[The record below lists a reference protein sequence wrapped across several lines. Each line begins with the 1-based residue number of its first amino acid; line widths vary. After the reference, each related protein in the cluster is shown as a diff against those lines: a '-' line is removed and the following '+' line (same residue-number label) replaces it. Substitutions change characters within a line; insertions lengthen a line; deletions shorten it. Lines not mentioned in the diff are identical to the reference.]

1 MPKGKVETEN
11 NERSW
16 NFRQS
21 ANFVKID
28 RKQENENVVNF
39 QQTKK
44 KETLEELYYNRIP
57 TLQIWSKRYSY
68 LTNDSDDMFE
78 ELVYHF
84 IKAVYGYKQ
93 CKGSFNTFLF
103 TSLLNCVRNIRSG
116 QLAKK
121 RIPEG
126 MESESPLSFLLSLD
140 YNYDKKD
147 GEESTLKDILA
158 NKIATEDS
166 IREKISIDETIEMI
180 CKNDPHMKIVLKKLS
195 DGETIASVIKESK
208 TKHGRVKLSR
218 VQAGQLKKNRKCNK
232 TVSKI
237 IDEKGLVC
245 GEFDLMS
252 YRVSDTNNLHYVIE
266 LKKTKESDAILR
278 TIRKFRRNKD
288 YIIEQIGR

>member
-1 MPKGKVETEN
+1 MLKGKVGASN
-11 NERSW
+11 QKSW

-21 ANFVKID
+21 ANFVNID
-28 RKQENENVVNF
+28 RKQENKDVVKF
-39 QQTKK
+39 QRTKK
-44 KETLEELYYNRIP
+44 KELLEKLYYNRIP

-68 LTNDSDDMFE
+68 LINDSDDMFG

-103 TSLLNCVRNIRSG
+103 ASLLYCVRNIRSS

-121 RIPEG
+121 RVPEG
-126 MESESPLSFLLSLD
+126 MENESPLSFLLSLD
-140 YNYDKKD
+140 YNYNKGD

-158 NKIATEDS
+158 DEIATENS
-166 IREKISIDETIEMI
+166 IREEISIDETIEMI
-180 CKNDPHMKIVLKKLS
+180 CKNDPHMKVVLKRLS
-195 DGETIASVIKESK
+195 NGETVASVVKESK
-208 TKHGRVKLSR
+208 TKCGRIKLNE
-218 VQAGQLKKNRKCNK
+218 VQAKRLKKNRKCNQ

-237 IDEKGLVC
+237 IDEKVSVPGA
-245 GEFDLMS
+245 FDLMS

-266 LKKTKESDAILR
+266 LKKTKESDDILR

>member
-1 MPKGKVETEN
+1 MPKSESKVKN
-11 NERSW
+11 NQKSW

-28 RKQENENVVNF
+28 GKQENKNMVEF
-39 QQTKK
+39 QRTKK
-44 KETLEELYYNRIP
+44 KEILEELYYNRIP
-57 TLQIWSKRYSY
+57 TLQIWAKRYSY
-68 LTNDSDDMFE
+68 LINDSDDMFE
-78 ELVYHF
+78 ELVCHF
-84 IKAVYGYKQ
+84 IKAVDGYKQ

-103 TSLLNCVRNIRSG
+103 TSLLNCVRNIRSS

-126 MESESPLSFLLSLD
+126 MENESSFNFLLSLD
-140 YNYDKKD
+140 YNYNKAD

-158 NKIATEDS
+158 DKIATEDS
-166 IREKISIDETIEMI
+166 IREKISIDETIEML

-208 TKHGRVKLSR
+208 MKRGRVKLDK
-218 VQAGQLKKNRKCNK
+218 VQAKQLKKNRKCNQV
-232 TVSKI
+232 VSKI
-237 IDEKGLVC
+237 INNNSVC
-245 GEFDLMS
+245 GKFDLMS
-252 YRVSDTNNLHYVIE
+252 YRVSNSNNLHYVIE